1 MATGGT
7 SPPPAQ
13 DNSCRTP
20 PQHNQRNPECS
31 RQLRPAGM
39 PPRRLLP
46 ERGLVYLFIFLI
58 IIIFFH
64 LLLMTIRFVSS
75 DEDGA
80 RTLARTPGE
89 GGDGGSA
96 GRTGGGFYALQP
108 HSTEHPPGG
117 ATTGRGTGTTRT
129 VLCLR
134 PGSEG
139 GAEPE
144 PVLRKRW
151 GCSPAPWPRALPVLG
166 VWLPAW
172 DVAAVGGAPMP
183 PEGSEVS
190 GGSCAPGKPFNEPQ
204 TRFVRGAPRHLAFL
218 LGWSGGRGSG
228 GGGCSLHGDM
238 WAVPACLAGSQPHRG
253 Y

>member
-1 MATGGT
+1 MGHPLHQPKTTAAGPLPNTTKGTPSARGSSGPLGCRRGGFF
-7 SPPPAQ
+7 
-13 DNSCRTP
+13 
-20 PQHNQRNPECS
+20 
-31 RQLRPAGM
+31 LR
-39 PPRRLLP
+39 
-46 ERGLVYLFIFLI
+46 EVWFIYLFFLI

-172 DVAAVGGAPMP
+172 DVAAVGGLR
-183 PEGSEVS
+183 
-190 GGSCAPGKPFNEPQ
+190 CPQ
-204 TRFVRGAPRHLAFL
+204 KAARCRVGAVR
-218 LGWSGGRGSG
+218 RGSPSMNPKPGLCVEPLGIWLFCWVGVEGEGLG